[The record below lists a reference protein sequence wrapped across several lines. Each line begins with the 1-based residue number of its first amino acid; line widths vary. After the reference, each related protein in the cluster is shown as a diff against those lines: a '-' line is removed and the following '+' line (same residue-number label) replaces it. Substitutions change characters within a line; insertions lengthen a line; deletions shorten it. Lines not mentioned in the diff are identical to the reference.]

1 MLAVWHEKVMT
12 LPEPLKAEAIKRLN
26 QQGLRTRPFIRH
38 TYEQLLS
45 AATYLREYGH
55 LLKAEQIEAYILD
68 KYNDPEKTCIYALM
82 QAKTDQD
89 RDAVHRKVRSELQRT
104 RRAIIAVVDE
114 VQKEFKPKKKR
125 WFQL

>member
-26 QQGLRTRPFIRH
+26 QHGLRTRPFIRH

-68 KYNDPEKTCIYALM
+68 KHNDPEKTCIYALM

-89 RDAVHRKVRSELQRT
+89 RDVVHRKVRSELQRT

-114 VQKEFKPKKKR
+114 VKKDFKPKKRR